1 MGLSLGTVS
10 SELRVCETPF
20 PHVYSKENCGV
31 LLGDLCLGGKGSLV
45 MLYVSLQE
53 LKGGKAYSKV
63 RGPRS
68 QEPCFSHSR
77 PFPKIPLVRLGIG

>member
-63 RGPRS
+63 RGP
-68 QEPCFSHSR
+68 CFSHSR